1 MIGAIIAAVV
11 FGLFALLLGAV
22 VKLRIGTGSIMASPQ
37 PGMGSGRTTRE
48 RHPIFFWFWNLQLI
62 GAGLMLGAVAIMCV
76 TDAVGIT
83 DYANTIESRDAP
95 NQ

>member
-62 GAGLMLGAVAIMCV
+62 GAALMLSAAAILCLS
-76 TDAVGIT
+76 DAFGIT
-83 DYANTIESRDAP
+83 HFANTNESQNAP